1 MISRD
6 VINLTQPTK
15 GKRLMMTTNLEQQKH
30 SLNFDIHRSI
40 RYNSKRTAFF
50 QKWDLIV
57 NFFNL
62 LLGSSTM
69 ASILMGYPNGAIVAA
84 FIVTVLSLFA
94 LLIGF
99 SAKANRHQNL
109 VFAFGRLR
117 ENLNSQP
124 LTLELLNKIN
134 EEMHQLDDEEGEPH
148 KWLERISYNE
158 TVIALGYNENELLK
172 VKWYQRLFAQYL

>member
-1 MISRD
+1 MTSRG
-6 VINLTQPTK
+6 VINLIQRTK
-15 GKRLMMTTNLEQQKH
+15 GKHLMMTINLEQQKH
-30 SLNFDIHRSI
+30 SLNFDINRSI
-40 RYNSKRTAFF
+40 RYNSKRVAFF

-62 LLGSSTM
+62 LLGSSTA
-69 ASILMGYPNGAIVAA
+69 ASLFIGYPNGAIVAA
-84 FIVTVLSLFA
+84 FMVTILSLFA

-99 SAKANRHQNL
+99 SAKANQHQNL

-124 LTLELLNKIN
+124 LTFELLNQIN
-134 EEMHQLDDEEGEPH
+134 EKMHQLDDEEGEPH
-148 KWLERISYNE
+148 KYLERIAYNE
-158 TVIALGYNENELLK
+158 TVIALGYNEDDLLK